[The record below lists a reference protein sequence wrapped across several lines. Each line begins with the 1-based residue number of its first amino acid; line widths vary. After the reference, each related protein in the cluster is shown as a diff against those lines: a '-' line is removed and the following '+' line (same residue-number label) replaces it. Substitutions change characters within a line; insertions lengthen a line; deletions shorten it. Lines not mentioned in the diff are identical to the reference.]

1 MHSTYPQGCYM
12 HKYNTVEHARKGKA
26 LNNSILS
33 LWKSSLSPFPEADGV
48 VASAGGKELAVGA
61 EG

>member
-12 HKYNTVEHARKGKA
+12 ARKGKA

-48 VASAGGKELAVGA
+48 VASARGKELAVGA